1 MFAKLLAFLM
11 LCWSLFVSRL
21 PGILLVCVAFVV
33 LSLIAVGFFAL
44 TEAWERAHS
53 IKTGEVSDATYE
65 EVEEDA

>member
-1 MFAKLLAFLM
+1 MSYRLLG
-11 LCWSLFVSRL
+11 FVW
-21 PGILLVCVAFVV
+21 VAVIASG
-33 LSLIAVGFFAL
+33 LSLIAIGAFAL